1 MLTGECG
8 GTLEIQAMS
17 KMLNCSI
24 NIYSESDPFYNCYN
38 NDCYDIQL
46 NLFEDSHNQY
56 SFGIDKSLIDQYKRD
71 KPKLTNNS
79 AFKNTFHGDL
89 YQIWLLILFIIRG
102 RKLYKDQKIE
112 G

>member
-1 MLTGECG
+1 MLTGKSG

-38 NDCYDIQL
+38 IDCNDIQL
-46 NLFEDSHNQY
+46 TLFEDSHNQY
-56 SFGIDKSLIDQYKRD
+56 SFGVNQCLIDV
-71 KPKLTNNS
+71 PKLTNTS

-102 RKLYKDQKIE
+102 RKLYRDLKIE